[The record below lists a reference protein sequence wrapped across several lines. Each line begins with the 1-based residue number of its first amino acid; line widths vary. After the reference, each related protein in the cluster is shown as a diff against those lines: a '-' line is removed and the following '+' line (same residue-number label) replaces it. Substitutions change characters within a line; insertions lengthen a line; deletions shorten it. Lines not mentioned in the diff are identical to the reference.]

1 MKPLVTSLDDAEI
14 DVVTAHPVVR
24 GAIVVA
30 TVVGVMA
37 VIVAHRTEPVLAGL
51 LGAMTVALGVLSF
64 IDVAQQRLPNVIT
77 LPLAA
82 ISWLVV
88 LVWSAVEGR
97 PLDGL
102 GAIGVGLVFAVVLFL
117 FRFGMGDVKL
127 SLSVGAVAMWL
138 GREALLSTIM
148 VVAVAGAVVAV
159 GLMIVYRRRSLTF
172 GYGPFLALGSVAG
185 MILA

>member
-1 MKPLVTSLDDAEI
+1 MKPVSRSLDDAEI
-14 DVVTAHPVVR
+14 DVVTAHPFVR
-24 GAIVVA
+24 GTIILA
-30 TVVGVMA
+30 TVLGVTA
-37 VIVAHRTEPVLAGL
+37 VIAAHRTEPVLAAML
-51 LGAMTVALGVLSF
+51 TAMTVALGALSF

-88 LVWSAVEGR
+88 LVWSALEGR
-97 PLDGL
+97 PLDG
-102 GAIGVGLVFAVVLFL
+102 AAAVIVGLVFAVVLFL

-127 SLSVGAVAMWL
+127 SLSIGAVAMWL
-138 GREALLSTIM
+138 GREALLATIM
-148 VVAVAGAVVAV
+148 VAAVAGAVVAI
-159 GLMIVYRRRSLTF
+159 GLMIAYRQRSLTF